1 MTLTAIGSAVL
12 YTLFLWWF
20 STGAIL
26 WLDRRAK
33 STYRVS
39 LIGASVVALLAVI
52 ALIASRAQPTP
63 TGAMIGFTAA
73 VLIWG
78 WHELSFLTGLIT
90 GPRTTSCP
98 PDAKGVRRFTLAA
111 STLIHHEIAIALT
124 ALALLALSWGQ
135 PNPVGAWTFLILFA
149 CRLSAKLNLFLGVPN
164 FTESFLPEHLRHLTG
179 YMKKG
184 PASLFFPVSVAAGC
198 TSAGVLA
205 WGALAPDASAFDVT
219 AFSLMFALVAL
230 AMLEHA
236 FMVLPL
242 PDAALWRWA
251 LPASEKTTAPLPL
264 DS

>member
-1 MTLTAIGSAVL
+1 MTFAAIGTALL

-26 WLDRRAK
+26 WLDRRPR
-33 STYRVS
+33 STHRLS
-39 LIGASVVALLAVI
+39 LIGVSAVALLAVG
-52 ALIASRAQPTP
+52 ALIASLGRATP
-63 TGAMIGFTAA
+63 TGAMMGFTAA

-90 GPRTTSCP
+90 GPRTTICP
-98 PDAKGVRRFTLAA
+98 PDAMGWRRFRFAA
-111 STLIHHEIAIALT
+111 STLIHHEIALALT
-124 ALALLALSWGQ
+124 AVALGVVSWGQ
-135 PNPVGAWTFLILFA
+135 PNPVGALTFLILFA

-164 FTESFLPEHLRHLTG
+164 FTESFLPEHLRHLTT

-184 PASLFFPVSVAAGC
+184 PASALLPVSATIGC
-198 TSAGVLA
+198 TVAGLLA
-205 WGALAPDASAFDVT
+205 CRALAADAPAFDVT
-219 AFSLMFALVAL
+219 AFALMFALLAL

-236 FMVLPL
+236 FMALPL

-251 LPASEKTTAPLPL
+251 LPASEKTPTPLPS